1 MNVIIPMAGTGSRL
15 RPITPTTPKPLIEL
29 SGKTIIYRIINEL
42 TTYTE
47 LKKIGFILN
56 EKNIELETTLKKIVS
71 KDFNPSIKVYFFYQ
85 KKPEGTAHAIYCAK
99 KLLKG
104 KLLIVFSDTLFFL
117 KHPFD
122 INQFD
127 HVNGA
132 IFVKEVKDPSSYGVV
147 KINKMGI
154 IKSFIEKPNKPISNL
169 AIIGVYYFKNA
180 EYLKEEIRNIISKK
194 IIEKNEYQL
203 TTALRNLMKLGNKFK
218 TVNVDNWLDCGTPK
232 NLLAT
237 NKYLLKKRKKDN
249 RGISNKKNHI
259 IEPVYLGKNIKIKNS
274 KIGPYVSVE
283 ENSVIEN
290 STIKNTIIQSNVT
303 IKNVNLDK
311 SIIGKFANYNPLSK
325 SIILGPFSKFN
336 KK

>member
-15 RPITPTTPKPLIEL
+15 RPITPTTPKPLIKL
-29 SGKTIIYRIINEL
+29 SGKTIIYRIIHEL

-56 EKNIELETTLKKIVS
+56 DKNIELETSLKKTIS
-71 KDFNPSIKVYFFYQ
+71 KDFNSTIKVYFFYQ

-117 KHPFD
+117 KKPFY
-122 INQFD
+122 IKQFD
-127 HVNGA
+127 DVDGA
-132 IFVKEVKDPSSYGVV
+132 IFVKDVKDPSSYGVV
-147 KINKMGI
+147 KLNKIGI

-180 EYLKEEIRNIISKK
+180 ENLKDEISNIISKK

-203 TTALRNLMKLGNKFK
+203 TTALRNLMKLGDKFK
-218 TVNVDNWLDCGTPK
+218 TVNVDNWLDCGTPQ

-237 NKYLLKKRKKDN
+237 NKYLLKRQKKDN
-249 RGISNKKNHI
+249 SSLSNKKNYI

-274 KIGPYVSVE
+274 KIGPYVSIE
-283 ENSVIEN
+283 DNSVIEN
-290 STIKNTIIQSNVT
+290 SSLKNTIVQSNVT
-303 IKNVNLDK
+303 IKNANLNK
-311 SIIGKFANYNPLSK
+311 SIVGKFTDYNPMNK
-325 SIILGPFSKFN
+325 SIILGPFSKFR

>member
-15 RPITPTTPKPLIEL
+15 RPITPTTPKPLIKL
-29 SGKTIIYRIINEL
+29 SGKTIIYRIIHEL

-56 EKNIELETTLKKIVS
+56 DKNIELETSLKKTIS
-71 KDFNPSIKVYFFYQ
+71 KDFNSTIKVYFFYQ

-117 KHPFD
+117 KKPFY
-122 INQFD
+122 IKQFD
-127 HVNGA
+127 DVDGA

-147 KINKMGI
+147 KLNKIGI

-180 EYLKEEIRNIISKK
+180 ENLKDEISNIISKK

-203 TTALRNLMKLGNKFK
+203 TTALRNLMKLGDKFK
-218 TVNVDNWLDCGTPK
+218 TVNVDNWLDCGTPQ

-237 NKYLLKKRKKDN
+237 NKYLLKRQKKDN
-249 RGISNKKNHI
+249 SSLSNKKNHI

-274 KIGPYVSVE
+274 KIGPYVSIE
-283 ENSVIEN
+283 DNSVIEN
-290 STIKNTIIQSNVT
+290 SSLKNTIVQSNVT
-303 IKNVNLDK
+303 IKNANLNK
-311 SIIGKFANYNPLSK
+311 SIVGKFTDYNPMNK
-325 SIILGPFSKFN
+325 SIILGPFSKFR

>member
-1 MNVIIPMAGTGSRL
+1 MNVIIPMAGMGTRL

-47 LKKIGFILN
+47 LKKIGFVLN
-56 EKNIELETTLKKIVS
+56 EKNIELETSLKKIIS
-71 KDFNPSIKVYFFYQ
+71 KDFNSNINVYFFYQ
-85 KKPEGTAHAIYCAK
+85 KNPEGTAHAIYCAK

-117 KHPFD
+117 KKPLC

-127 HVNGA
+127 NVNGA
-132 IFVKEVKDPSSYGVV
+132 VFVKEVKDPSSYGVV
-147 KINKMGI
+147 KTNNMGI
-154 IKSFIEKPNKPISNL
+154 IKSFIEKPNKPTSNL
-169 AIIGVYYFKNA
+169 AIIGVYYFKNS
-180 EYLKEEIRNIISKK
+180 ENLKDEISSIISKK
-194 IIEKNEYQL
+194 LLEKNEYQL

-218 TVNVDNWLDCGTPK
+218 TVNVENWLDCGTPK

-237 NKYLLKKRKKDN
+237 NKYLLKKQ
-249 RGISNKKNHI
+249 KKNNSGINNKSNNI

-274 KIGPYVSVE
+274 KIGPYVSIE
-283 ENSVIEN
+283 DNSIIEN
-290 STIKNTIIQSNVT
+290 SSLKNTIVQSNVT
-303 IKNVNLDK
+303 IKNSNLDK
-311 SIIGKFANYNPLSK
+311 SIIGKFSDYNPMST
-325 SIILGPFSKFN
+325 SIILGPFSKLN

>member
-56 EKNIELETTLKKIVS
+56 EKNIELETSLKKIIS
-71 KDFNPSIKVYFFYQ
+71 KDFNSSIKVYFFYQ

-117 KHPFD
+117 KYPFD
-122 INQFD
+122 VNQFD
-127 HVNGA
+127 NVNGA

-180 EYLKEEIRNIISKK
+180 EYLKEEISNIISKK

-203 TTALRNLMKLGNKFK
+203 TTALRNLMKMGNKFK

-232 NLLAT
+232 
-237 NKYLLKKRKKDN
+237 KF
-249 RGISNKKNHI
+249 ISYK
-259 IEPVYLGKNIKIKNS
+259 
-274 KIGPYVSVE
+274 
-283 ENSVIEN
+283 
-290 STIKNTIIQSNVT
+290 
-303 IKNVNLDK
+303 
-311 SIIGKFANYNPLSK
+311 
-325 SIILGPFSKFN
+325 
-336 KK
+336 

>member
-56 EKNIELETTLKKIVS
+56 EKNIELETSLKKIIS
-71 KDFNPSIKVYFFYQ
+71 KDFNSSIKVYFFYQ

-122 INQFD
+122 VNQFD
-127 HVNGA
+127 NVNGA

-169 AIIGVYYFKNA
+169 LLNKIYNQRTLYVGIVLI
-180 EYLKEEIRNIISKK
+180 ELKMI
-194 IIEKNEYQL
+194 
-203 TTALRNLMKLGNKFK
+203 NLHHQEDG
-218 TVNVDNWLDCGTPK
+218 
-232 NLLAT
+232 
-237 NKYLLKKRKKDN
+237 
-249 RGISNKKNHI
+249 
-259 IEPVYLGKNIKIKNS
+259 
-274 KIGPYVSVE
+274 
-283 ENSVIEN
+283 
-290 STIKNTIIQSNVT
+290 
-303 IKNVNLDK
+303 
-311 SIIGKFANYNPLSK
+311 
-325 SIILGPFSKFN
+325 
-336 KK
+336 